1 MKVVRRPALFERLTA
16 AARVTVV
23 SAPAGSGKSMLV
35 RSWIE
40 DANLTER
47 AAWVG
52 SREKFWPAVLDALRG
67 TGPGAP
73 LVRALTPAPDL
84 DALAMVE
91 RLLADVAPL
100 TERLWLVIDDVHEL
114 STAETRQ
121 LELLTL
127 RAPARLRLVLVT
139 RHEIRGLHRVRLD
152 GELTEIRASDLRFT
166 LDDARQLLDLAGVT
180 VSEDALA
187 SLLDRT
193 EGWVAGLRLAALSLA
208 GHPDPERFV
217 AEFSGSERTVAEYL
231 LAEVLERQTGEV
243 RELLL
248 RTSILEHVNAELAD
262 LLTSGTGGE
271 RILQDLERANAFVH
285 SLDTGRTWFRY
296 HRLFAGLLRLELR
309 RTATEETAL
318 HRTAAGWLARNGRV
332 PEAIRHAQAAG
343 DWPLATRL
351 LADHWPVLQLDGQS
365 ATAHDLLTGFP
376 AEVVSTQAELATLRA
391 ADELAH
397 GSVEAAQQY
406 LDQAE
411 RNAVAEDR
419 REQAAFARDLVRLM
433 LARRLGDLSA
443 VTGLAQRLPTLNED
457 LRALALISLDSP
469 EYWTANFADAR
480 RHLERGR
487 TRAQRPYLEFSSL
500 AYQAANEFF
509 LSFDQATDHGGQA
522 VALAERHGW
531 ADEPAAGVA
540 YMTLGAVHAWQGLLD
555 ESQQWVHRAERTIRP
570 EAQPL
575 AGMGIAHVR
584 ATLAMARGRNAEAV
598 AAFSVADRLAQLL
611 TAPNPMTLA
620 MRSFQ
625 LQALVRLGETEHVE
639 RVIASFDHRYRDHGE
654 VRIVRAMLHLADG
667 DPLAA
672 SDALAPVLDRSAPVL
687 WPTWRTQ
694 AYLLEAVARDALG
707 HRSTAG
713 HALERALDLA
723 EPDGALVWFLLHPTP
738 DLLARHAAHRTRH
751 AGLIAS
757 IRGLLAG
764 RAPSAPHLAPPL
776 DPLSEAEIRVLRY
789 LPTNLSIPEIADALT
804 VSRNTVKTHV
814 RNLYRKLG
822 AHRRAEAV
830 ERARSTGLLA
840 PSLIETHLPAIPPET
855 KHSPQNVRSI
865 P

>member
-1 MKVVRRPALFERLTA
+1 MKVVRRQVLFERLTA

-23 SAPAGSGKSMLV
+23 SAPAGSGKSMPV
-35 RSWIE
+35 RSWLE
-40 DANLTER
+40 DADLTDR
-47 AAWVG
+47 VAWVS
-52 SREKFWPAVLDALRG
+52 SRETFWPTVLNALRH
-67 TGPGAP
+67 ASP
-73 LVRALTPAPDL
+73 LVRPLTPAPDL
-84 DALAMVE
+84 DASAMVE
-91 RLLADVAPL
+91 RLLTDVAPL

-114 STAETRQ
+114 SAADARQ
-121 LELLTL
+121 LELLAL
-127 RAPARLRLVLVT
+127 RAPAHLRLVLIT
-139 RHEIRGLHRVRLD
+139 RHELRGLHRVRLD
-152 GELTEIRASDLRFT
+152 GELTEIRAADLRFT
-166 LDDARQLLDLAGVT
+166 LDDARQLLDFAEVR
-180 VSEDALA
+180 VSGQTLA

-231 LAEVLERQTGEV
+231 LEEVLERQTPEV

-248 RTSILEHVNAELAD
+248 RTSILEQVNGELAN
-262 LLTSGTGGE
+262 LLTGSTGGE

-285 SLDTGRTWFRY
+285 SVDTGRTWFRY

-309 RTATEETAL
+309 RTATDEAAL
-318 HRTAAGWLARNGRV
+318 HRAAAEWLASNGR
-332 PEAIRHAQAAG
+332 PTEAIRHAQAAR

-351 LADHWPVLQLDGQS
+351 LADHWPALNLDGRS

-376 AEVVSTQAELATLRA
+376 AEVIAVQAELATLRA

-397 GSVEAAQQY
+397 GSVESAQRY

-419 REQAAFARDLVRLM
+419 REQASFLRDLVRLM
-433 LARRLGDLSA
+433 LAHRLGDLPA
-443 VTGLAQRLPTLNED
+443 VSGLAQRLPALNED

-469 EYWTANFADAR
+469 EYWTANFAGAR

-487 TRAQRPYLEFSSL
+487 TREQRPYLEFSSL

-509 LSFDQATDHGGQA
+509 LSFDQAADHGGQA

-531 ADEPAAGVA
+531 TDEPAAGVA
-540 YMTLGAVHAWQGLLD
+540 YMTLGAVLAWQGLLD
-555 ESQQWVHRAERTIRP
+555 ESQRWVRRAERTIRP

-598 AAFSVADRLAQLL
+598 AAFSVADRLARLL
-611 TAPNPMTLA
+611 TAPNPMTRA
-620 MRSFQ
+620 MRGFQ
-625 LQALVRLGETEHVE
+625 LQALVRLGETERVE
-639 RVIASFDHRYRDHGE
+639 GIVASFDRRYRDHGE
-654 VRIVRAMLHLADG
+654 VRIVRAMLHLAAA

-672 SDALAPVLDRSAPVL
+672 SDALAPVLDRSAPVV

-694 AYLLEAVARDALG
+694 AYLLEAVAQDRLG
-707 HRSTAG
+707 HATAAG

-738 DLLARHAAHRTRH
+738 DLLDRHAAHRTRH
-751 AGLIAS
+751 AGLIAG

-764 RAPSAPHLAPPL
+764 RAFSAPAPLL

-822 AHRRAEAV
+822 AHRRAAAV
-830 ERARSTGLLA
+830 EQARTTGLLA
-840 PSLIETHLPAIPPET
+840 PSLSEAHLPAIPPEN
-855 KHSPQNVRSI
+855 KR
-865 P
+865 